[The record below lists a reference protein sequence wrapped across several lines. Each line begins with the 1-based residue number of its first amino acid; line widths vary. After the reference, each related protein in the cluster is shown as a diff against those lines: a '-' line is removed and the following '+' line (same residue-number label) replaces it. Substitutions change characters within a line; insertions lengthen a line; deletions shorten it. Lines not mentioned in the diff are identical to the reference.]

1 MKQGNFSME
10 SEFWTT
16 IKLLLLFFFFP
27 QVSMYVLYLPF
38 ALCLVFKLLRQGF
51 IFLFSFSL
59 RLLIDESIEDM
70 ELKCC

>member
-1 MKQGNFSME
+1 MKQGNFSTK
-10 SEFWTT
+10 SEFWATM
-16 IKLLLLFFFFP
+16 KLLFFFFP
-27 QVSMYVLYLPF
+27 RVSMYVLYLPF